1 MTTLLTHHINF
12 LNNIM
17 ETENKVTFG
26 RVVSASVRVD
36 NSSNKERQ
44 YGITAHVDIQGGKVT
59 NVHQGVVTDLETNA
73 HIADFSSYGNPEQLN
88 VTYQTSAG
96 RGPILAAVEGFIAN
110 TAVADVDFSIQAK

>member
-96 RGPILAAVEGFIAN
+96 RGPILAAVEGFIAD

>member
-1 MTTLLTHHINF
+1 
-12 LNNIM
+12 M

-26 RVVSASVRVD
+26 RVVSASVEVS
-36 NSSNKERQ
+36 NSANEGRT

-96 RGPILAAVEGFIAN
+96 RGPILAAVEGFIAD
-110 TAVADVDFSIQAK
+110 TAVADVDFSVQAK

>member
-1 MTTLLTHHINF
+1 
-12 LNNIM
+12 M

-44 YGITAHVDIQGGKVT
+44 YGITAHADIQGGKVT

-73 HIADFSSYGNPEQLN
+73 HIADFHSYGNPEQLN

-96 RGPILAAVEGFIAN
+96 RGPILTAVEGFIAD
-110 TAVADVDFSIQAK
+110 TAVADVDFSVQAK